1 MSLIHSDFK
10 HMTLDDLLTL
20 NAIPSETQYDHI
32 VTEYNHKYNE
42 HLLMAVIFNNIE
54 IVKYL
59 LDFGDRITI
68 EEYHNTIIQ
77 KFPNKRILSS
87 MEELISKYK

>member
-42 HLLMAVIFNNIE
+42 LKTKIAEM
-54 IVKYL
+54 
-59 LDFGDRITI
+59 
-68 EEYHNTIIQ
+68 HN
-77 KFPNKRILSS
+77 P
-87 MEELISKYK
+87 SK